1 MHRDLKPANIMLGGV
16 PADLYDR
23 EVAQQYGT
31 AKIADFGLSKSLAL
45 RHAASFHSHRH
56 VKHVYRVWA
65 VGMRALP
72 GCLNMVAVHCALAL
86 DASALND
93 AASSIVA

>member
-45 RHAASFHSHRH
+45 RNAASFRSHRH
-56 VKHVYRVWA
+56 VKHVCRVWA
-65 VGMRALP
+65 VGMHAL
-72 GCLNMVAVHCALAL
+72 L
-86 DASALND
+86 DASTWWQSTAPWPSALND